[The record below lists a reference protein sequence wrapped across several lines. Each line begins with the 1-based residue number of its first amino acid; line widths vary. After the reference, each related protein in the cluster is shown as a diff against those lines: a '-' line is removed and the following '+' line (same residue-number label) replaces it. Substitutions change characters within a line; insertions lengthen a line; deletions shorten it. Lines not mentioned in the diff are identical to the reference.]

1 MKGYKMATKP
11 LRIPNTKKT
20 KPVAPVFSNEDL
32 EKAKQDFLN
41 KQK

>member
-1 MKGYKMATKP
+1 MATKP
-11 LRIPNTKKT
+11 LRIPNSKKT
-20 KPVAPVFSNEDL
+20 KPVPPVFSAADL